1 VFDGGP
7 GSKYRARD
15 RSFVD
20 QILERAM
27 RLQILKFLSVIAA
40 LAWGMSAA
48 AQTNQPAPAAGLSIA
63 TFAGGCFWCMEP
75 PYDKRDGVFTVY
87 SGYMGGKE
95 LNPTYEQVSSGR
107 TGHTEV
113 VQVTYDPAKVSY
125 QTLLDTYWVNVD
137 PVDKGGQFCDRG
149 PQYRPEIFVHT
160 PEQRK
165 LAEASKAAIDG
176 SKKLQWPIVVPVTDA
191 GIFTKAEE
199 YHQKFYKK
207 NVAHYTRYRQG
218 CGRDARLEALWGKA
232 AVAKTQ

>member
-1 VFDGGP
+1 
-7 GSKYRARD
+7 
-15 RSFVD
+15 
-20 QILERAM
+20 M
-27 RLQILKFLSVIAA
+27 RLQVLRTLALVAA
-40 LAWGMSAA
+40 LIFGQPAT
-48 AQTNQPAPAAGLSIA
+48 AQTTPPPAGGLAIA

-75 PYDKRDGVFTVY
+75 PYDKLDGVLSVY
-87 SGYMGGKE
+87 SGFMGGKIA
-95 LNPTYEQVSSGR
+95 NPTYEQVSRGG

-125 QTLLDTYWVNVD
+125 EKLLDTYWVNVD

-149 PQYRPEIFVHT
+149 DQYRPEIFVHT

-165 LAEASKAAIDG
+165 LAEASKAALDA
-176 SKKLQWPIVVPVTDA
+176 SKKLPWPIVVPVTDA
-191 GIFTKAEE
+191 SAFTKAED

-232 AVAKTQ
+232 AVAKTH